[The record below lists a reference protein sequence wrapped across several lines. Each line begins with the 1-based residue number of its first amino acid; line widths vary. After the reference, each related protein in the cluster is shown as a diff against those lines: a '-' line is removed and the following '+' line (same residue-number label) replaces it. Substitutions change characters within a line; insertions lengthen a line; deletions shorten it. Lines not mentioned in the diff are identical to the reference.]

1 MPQLVSIATSHS
13 LLWRW
18 RHTHTHTRAVGN
30 SYTYTT
36 QTQMRMRL
44 CVQRSP
50 TPPGHPSWKFAIET
64 ETKTKII
71 IQVWIQGKK
80 LKKQRLFIIVEE
92 NYWKSYTLKIKH
104 KKPVE
109 KLCFICFHP
118 TYMRTRVHPHTCKT
132 SCSMLESQQPVLAF
146 ERVQHRT
153 IDQHRLRTLTA
164 PLLSHIAT
172 FFQHISFN
180 EFHQSKISSHSEW
193 R

>member
-1 MPQLVSIATSHS
+1 
-13 LLWRW
+13 
-18 RHTHTHTRAVGN
+18 
-30 SYTYTT
+30 
-36 QTQMRMRL
+36 MRTCL
-44 CVQRSP
+44 CVQRSL
-50 TPPGHPSWKFAIET
+50 TPPVTPVGNLRLKPKR
-64 ETKTKII
+64 KQNII

-80 LKKQRLFIIVEE
+80 TKKQRLFIIVEE

-132 SCSMLESQQPVLAF
+132 SYSMLESQQPVLAF

-180 EFHQSKISSHSEW
+180 EFHQTKISSHSEW